1 MSDSD
6 ALTIT
11 CSFLTSGQNL
21 LKQDF
26 ICGDNV
32 FLLHLSVALCT
43 GVLLVLQYVE
53 FTPSRDLL
61 YFLSVFHSHFFSLF
75 KKLANNVTKWYFRLP
90 VFFCMGGCSASHWF
104 IASFW
109 NQKKHLFWPAV
120 YILPSFSFPI
130 TCSKII
136 QSIKINYSIEYF

>member
-53 FTPSRDLL
+53 FTPSQDLL

-90 VFFCMGGCSASHWF
+90 VFFVWVGVVLLIDSLHHF
-104 IASFW
+104 ETKRNIFFD
-109 NQKKHLFWPAV
+109 QLFT
-120 YILPSFSFPI
+120 YFLPSPFL
-130 TCSKII
+130 
-136 QSIKINYSIEYF
+136 

>member
-32 FLLHLSVALCT
+32 LLLHLSVALCT

-53 FTPSRDLL
+53 FTPSQDLL

-90 VFFCMGGCSASHWF
+90 VFFVWVGVVLLIDSLHHLKPKET
-104 IASFW
+104 SFLTSCL
-109 NQKKHLFWPAV
+109 HT
-120 YILPSFSFPI
+120 SFLLLSYNL
-130 TCSKII
+130 
-136 QSIKINYSIEYF
+136 Q